1 MLNGKD
7 GARGTA
13 LNPTLRRLLDHCGF
27 DRRFVRG
34 TGAWLFDEAGRRFL
48 DAHSQYG
55 ALALG
60 HNHPAVLAAA
70 TDALSCSTPA
80 MVQPYRA
87 PSADALADGLA
98 ALTGLPYCW
107 LGCTGAEVVEAAIKA
122 VRRKTG
128 RPGIV
133 TAQGSYHGKTLGAL
147 AATAQ
152 PQHQQGFGPLPAG
165 FVHLPFG
172 DVAALA
178 DLLAQR
184 ASEIAAVLLEPIQG
198 EHGVILPPPGYLP
211 AVRHLCDQHGVA
223 LILDEI
229 QTGLGRTGR
238 LFAYEHEGVRPDIL
252 LLAKALGGGL
262 FPLAACLFAEAF
274 WDPDFALHQSSTF
287 ANNNIACAVGLR
299 VLHELVPATGS
310 GLVTAA
316 AERGAQLQSHLATL
330 PDRFPRSVAGVRG
343 RGLFSAIDLQPSGP
357 DDGFL
362 FGYLSQ
368 AGLLSYAFAALL
380 AQDSAVLVLPS
391 LGGRHTLRIA
401 PPLLVDRQQIDLLC
415 QGLDAALQVF
425 ESRASAQLVRSLIA
439 THPTDRGADRGA
451 DRSTQHSADRTALP
465 AVLPPLHLPLP
476 PPEPP
481 RSAVETRRLRYAF
494 LIHYSQ
500 PEDIL
505 TTDPKLADLDAGERA
520 AYLRFLS
527 ALPAGCVLRAPV
539 VRSRC
544 GVEAE
549 GFLIA
554 LPLLPSQMLRAGR
567 RRVSAQIQRAVDL
580 AARLG
585 AQVVGLG
592 GFTTPYSRRG
602 LDVIGRGP
610 TITTGNSLTA
620 VMAVSALCR
629 MAARLGRSLA
639 GERVAVVGARG
650 SVAALCARLLCR
662 ERPMQLVLFG
672 NPGSPIDPLHAL
684 ADSLRE
690 QAASARLDDGLPA
703 TAQPTEI
710 RVAHDLHELPRCTLI
725 LTASGAG
732 RPIIESRHVAPATIL
747 CDVARPADVSTEVRA
762 RRDVIVLDG
771 GLVSLPDPSLRYGV
785 GNLQGLPS
793 GVQLACLCETVILA
807 LSDEKRDYGVGD
819 EIPLPDADRVAQ
831 LATEHGFALAEPSQ
845 HGSLIAPRR
854 SAPIPTVPTEQAA

>member
-34 TGAWLFDEAGRRFL
+34 SGAWLFDGAGRRFL

-70 TDALSCSTPA
+70 TDALACSTPA

-87 PSADALADGLA
+87 PSADALADALA

-152 PQHQQGFGPLPAG
+152 PQHQHGFGPLPAG

-172 DVAALA
+172 DAAALA

-184 ASEIAAVLLEPIQG
+184 GSEIAAVLLEPIQG

-211 AVRHLCDQHGVA
+211 AVRRLCDQHGVA
-223 LILDEI
+223 LVLDEI

-238 LFAYEHEGVRPDIL
+238 LFAYEHEAVRPDVL

-287 ANNNIACAVGLR
+287 ANNNIACTVGLR
-299 VLHELVPATGS
+299 VLRELVPAMGP

-316 AERGAQLQSHLATL
+316 AERGAQLQRHLATL
-330 PDRFPRSVAGVRG
+330 PARFPRSVAAVRG
-343 RGLFSAIDLQPSGP
+343 RGLFSAIDLQPAGP

-362 FGYLSQ
+362 FGYLSHG
-368 AGLLSYAFAALL
+368 GLLSYAFAALL
-380 AQDSAVLVLPS
+380 AQESGVLVLPS

-425 ESRASAQLVRSLIA
+425 ESRASAQLVRGLL
-439 THPTDRGADRGA
+439 ADRPFDQGNVNIA
-451 DRSTQHSADRTALP
+451 EH
-465 AVLPPLHLPLP
+465 AVLPLLHLPLP

-481 RSAVETRRLRYAF
+481 LPAVETRRRRYAF

-500 PEDIL
+500 PADIV
-505 TTDPKLADLDAGERA
+505 TTDPQLADLDAQERA

-527 ALPAGCVLRAPV
+527 ALPAGCVLRAPM
-539 VRSRC
+539 VRSRR
-544 GVEAE
+544 GLEAE

-554 LPLLPSQMLRAGR
+554 LPLLPNQMLRAGR

-620 VMAVSALCR
+620 VMAVAALCR
-629 MAARLGRSLA
+629 TAARLGRSIA
-639 GERVAVVGARG
+639 QERVAVVGARG

-662 ERPMQLVLFG
+662 ERPAQLVLFG
-672 NPGSPIDPLHAL
+672 NPGSPIDPLHTL
-684 ADSLRE
+684 AASLRE
-690 QAASARLDDGLPA
+690 LTFSSRMSDGLPNA
-703 TAQPTEI
+703 AQPTEI
-710 RVAHDLHELPRCTLI
+710 RVAHDLHELPDCTLI

-732 RPIIESRHVAPATIL
+732 RPIIDSRHVAPATIL
-747 CDVARPADVSTEVRA
+747 CDVARPPDVSADVRG

-771 GLVSLPDPSLRYGV
+771 GLVSLPDPSLRYGI

-807 LSDEKRDYGVGD
+807 LSDERRDYGVGD
-819 EIPLPDADRVAQ
+819 EIPLPDADRVAH
-831 LATEHGFALAEPSQ
+831 LATEHGFALADLSLN
-845 HGSLIAPRR
+845 GSASAPRR
-854 SAPIPTVPTEQAA
+854 SATIPAIPTEQAA